1 MQTELKLPPITERI
15 HSNVSYLTIKC
26 LRSPRLAPHYS
37 RVIRTDLG
45 PPSPIPR
52 IQPGGRTLIKTVC
65 SLLLRLNV
73 TVPEEVFVPGPP
85 PWLAPVPAV
94 RYTPTSKA
102 ALPVLQRQL
111 ALEAIEAASSSVP
124 VSHRVY
130 TDGSLQS
137 DGRAGS
143 AVFSPD
149 MEPPGGGWVGRRLLA
164 CSSSTFCELQGVLD
178 AVTLLCQRGLNGVV
192 TLDGLAKAVCG
203 LPPNGNGPSPSLL
216 CYRARLRSDA
226 LLSTARSRDTLR
238 GDSVSIQHYDVI
250 RAHRYKYRRR
260 GLMVRRHNVV
270 SARLRLGYR
279 PVWQVAG
286 MVEEPHFTSCQLC
299 DAPSSNTLA
308 HYCLHCHVVRDML
321 PRGLP
326 LTEICRF
333 LLVHDNL
340 DTILVRHPRFGGC

>member
-1 MQTELKLPPITERI
+1 MVDPGSDGLLPVFSIGACIIPLCTQYVYLGAPVRI
-15 HSNVSYLTIKC
+15 
-26 LRSPRLAPHYS
+26 PRATPAQRVHP
-37 RVIRTDLG
+37 VIRGLLDRLQKRFAPLKSLATKADDL
-45 PPSPIPR
+45 PWDLPHHTRHPAWWSYSYQNCVFSI
-52 IQPGGRTLIKTVC
+52 
-65 SLLLRLNV
+65 LRLNV

-85 PWLAPVPAV
+85 PWLAPVPV
-94 RYTPTSKA
+94 VHYTPTSKA

-130 TDGSLQS
+130 TDGSLH
-137 DGRAGS
+137 DT
-143 AVFSPD
+143 V
-149 MEPPGGGWVGRRLLA
+149 GGM
-164 CSSSTFCELQGVLD
+164 
-178 AVTLLCQRGLNGVV
+178 
-192 TLDGLAKAVCG
+192 AKAACG

-226 LLSTARSRDTLR
+226 LLSTARSRDTQR

-250 RAHRYKYRRR
+250 RAHSYKYRHR
-260 GLMVRRHNVV
+260 GLIVRWHNVV

-286 MVEEPHFTSCQLC
+286 MAEEPNFTSCQLC

-321 PRGLP
+321 PRVLP